1 MHCALVI
8 CESLNLKGVMMEK
21 LYDLPHKFGVF
32 KDEDGYCLMCN
43 GKFVYW
49 NECLD
54 QVFIV
59 LGKHLKTVKG

>member
-1 MHCALVI
+1 MD
-8 CESLNLKGVMMEK
+8 K

-54 QVFIV
+54 RVFIV
-59 LGKHLKTVKG
+59 FGKHLATVKG